1 MCSLHDD
8 SNKKSNKKGIMK
20 QSLQQFWN
28 SFTHLP
34 SAWLLCLQLL
44 ILILSVL
51 SYESVSYR
59 AGTWVLGVLVLLVIA
74 RVIRQTP
81 MFTILGLSFVAGAI
95 FFSSLIVLGL
105 RYTWIHVTAH
115 LFEAGAYFSA
125 AYGLL
130 RYMFHDRYLTKDELF
145 AAGAVFTLLAWGFAF
160 LYSICQLLVPHSFSD
175 PDLQAYQPWLD
186 LIFLSFSVQSATGL
200 SDIMPVSPVARML
213 AIIQMFVGVMY
224 LALIVSR
231 LIALQYIARLP
242 HKNNVKNRENPPE

>member
-1 MCSLHDD
+1 
-8 SNKKSNKKGIMK
+8 
-20 QSLQQFWN
+20 
-28 SFTHLP
+28 
-34 SAWLLCLQLL
+34 
-44 ILILSVL
+44 
-51 SYESVSYR
+51 
-59 AGTWVLGVLVLLVIA
+59 
-74 RVIRQTP
+74 

-105 RYTWIHVTAH
+105 RYTWIHVTAN

-160 LYSICQLLVPHSFSD
+160 FYSTCQLLGAVQLSD

-200 SDIMPVSPVARML
+200 SDIMPVSPVSTDASHYPDVCRGDVSGTDCIPLNCL
-213 AIIQMFVGVMY
+213 AIY
-224 LALIVSR
+224 RTSTA
-231 LIALQYIARLP
+231 
-242 HKNNVKNRENPPE
+242 